1 MKIKIKTKVFNPPT
15 IKNDNSRKRT
25 LYSAERYEDGK
36 RTVFSIMTFKE
47 GI

>member
-15 IKNDNSRKRT
+15 IKEDSRKRT

-36 RTVFSIMTFKE
+36 RTVFSVMTFKE